1 MIILMWFEKEF
12 CLPQNTLTLVRSI
25 LMRVEGLADRD
36 LQAFLELFEVGQV
49 EVLME
54 LQKRELNKKQKRR
67 DLTLL
72 VTKGEND

>member
-1 MIILMWFEKEF
+1 M
-12 CLPQNTLTLVRSI
+12 PQSTLTLVRSI
-25 LMRVEGLADRD
+25 LMRVEGLADRE

-67 DLTLL
+67 EIRLL
-72 VTKGEND
+72 VDNGDND